1 MCIAKIAFNALF
13 RPSKHLFTPKTP
25 FAEKVMG
32 PNFKHLYDTSSAASR
47 LVKTWDKEI
56 IPVNTFDSL
65 TLEGWFYTA
74 GENARDTAILVHGY
88 NSSPLGDMSAIM
100 QFYLRRGINVLLT
113 NNRGGK
119 TSVGNNIT
127 FGLYERLDTA
137 LWVDKLNER
146 FDGGSI
152 ILHGISLGG
161 ATVCLMSEMLLKNV
175 KCVVS
180 DCAYTSIRAEFAHSS
195 KLTMGFTPK
204 ATLERVYKLLQ
215 RIRQYRRRLH
225 ASQSGATRKISDTV
239 YSRQGRPFYPCAN
252 GARTLQRLLLG
263 QTPVPCGR
271 RGTRRVVCKRPE
283 RVRIRRNGLCKRP
296 QIKLNRIT
304 KKPRNPVAF
313 FL

>member
-113 NNRGGK
+113 TVAAKRASAT
-119 TSVGNNIT
+119 TS
-127 FGLYERLDTA
+127 L
-137 LWVDKLNER
+137 
-146 FDGGSI
+146 S
-152 ILHGISLGG
+152 
-161 ATVCLMSEMLLKNV
+161 
-175 KCVVS
+175 
-180 DCAYTSIRAEFAHSS
+180 
-195 KLTMGFTPK
+195 GFTKGSTPLCGLTNSTSFSPTAALFCTVFLWAAQPFVLCPK
-204 ATLERVYKLLQ
+204 
-215 RIRQYRRRLH
+215 
-225 ASQSGATRKISDTV
+225 
-239 YSRQGRPFYPCAN
+239 
-252 GARTLQRLLLG
+252 
-263 QTPVPCGR
+263 
-271 RGTRRVVCKRPE
+271 
-283 RVRIRRNGLCKRP
+283 
-296 QIKLNRIT
+296 
-304 KKPRNPVAF
+304 
-313 FL
+313 

>member
-1 MCIAKIAFNALF
+1 MCIAKTAFNAIF
-13 RPSKHLFTPKTP
+13 RPSKHSFTPKTP

-88 NSSPLGDMSAIM
+88 NSSPMGDMSAIM

-146 FDGGSI
+146 FPDGSI

-161 ATVCLMSEMLLKNV
+161 ATVCLMSELDLKNV

-204 ATLERVYKLLQ
+204 ATLERVYKLFAKSSAIPSTTSRLSGRCNTQ
-215 RIRQYRRRLH
+215 NIRYCLFT
-225 ASQSGATRKISDTV
+225 ARKTV
-239 YSRQGRPFYPCAN
+239 LSLCEW
-252 GARTLQRLLLG
+252 RTNFT
-263 QTPVPCGR
+263 TPVPRTNACSLWTARDTAR
-271 RGTRRVVCKRPE
+271 RMQT
-283 RVRIRRNGLCKRP
+283 
-296 QIKLNRIT
+296 
-304 KKPRNPVAF
+304 PRKSTNPP
-313 FL
+313 